1 MRIRRLENQKDGSR
15 VMLLE
20 SIKTE
25 GVLTPL
31 KYQKPGDEQRAAPSF
46 RRVQCYV
53 WRGCIVA
60 HSCDSKQ
67 VLPRPNTRWYNSYT
81 HFTRGVAG

>member
-1 MRIRRLENQKDGSR
+1 
-15 VMLLE
+15 MLLE
-20 SIKTE
+20 SVKTE
-25 GVLTPL
+25 GVLTSL

-60 HSCDSKQ
+60 TPVTRNKFFRGQTLGTIRTPTLRAVSRGEVPTLICHHVDLR
-67 VLPRPNTRWYNSYT
+67 VL
-81 HFTRGVAG
+81 